1 MSTEYPPLI
10 NEIVQK
16 LDARQP
22 LPPLAPE
29 TEWDSELTKRIQATS
44 TADLFDGRALKDSSL
59 ADAVKSALLL
69 WNDALDDSHDIS
81 QGVRSKTGS
90 YWHGIMHRREPDY
103 SNSKYWFA
111 RVGSHPIFPAL
122 RVRVLKSSRLIQA
135 NRRSLPATRRQSSRT
150 TTGTRRNSS
159 TGAKTPPGMP
169 MTRSSSSCKPCKS
182 RRLNSFWN
190 TPAGMRWHE
199 NERI

>member
-10 NEIVQK
+10 NEIVQR

-29 TEWDSELTKRIQATS
+29 KEWDTALTKQIQATS
-44 TADLFDGRALKDSSL
+44 TAQLFDGRALKDTSS

-69 WNDALDDSHDIS
+69 WNDALDDSHGIS

-122 RVRVLKSSRLIQA
+122 RARVIEILKTDPS
-135 NRRSLPATRRQSSRT
+135 QSAQLARYAEAIEQNDNWDAPQFIDWCQDAAMHADDEVVEYLQTVQVEEIKLLLDYSC
-150 TTGTRRNSS
+150 RN
-159 TGAKTPPGMP
+159 A
-169 MTRSSSSCKPCKS
+169 
-182 RRLNSFWN
+182 L
-190 TPAGMRWHE
+190 A
-199 NERI
+199 

>member
-1 MSTEYPPLI
+1 MSIEYPPLI

-29 TEWDSELTKRIQATS
+29 KEWDTELTKQIQATS
-44 TADLFDGRALKDSSL
+44 TADLFDGRALKDTSL
-59 ADAVKSALLL
+59 ANAVKSALLL

-81 QGVRSKTGS
+81 QGVGSKTGS

-122 RVRVLKSSRLIQA
+122 RMRVLEILKADPS
-135 NRRSLPATRRQSSRT
+135 QSAQLARYAEAIEQNDNWNAPQFIDWCQDAARHTDDEIEEFLQTVQVEEIKLLLDYSC
-150 TTGTRRNSS
+150 RN
-159 TGAKTPPGMP
+159 A
-169 MTRSSSSCKPCKS
+169 
-182 RRLNSFWN
+182 L
-190 TPAGMRWHE
+190 E
-199 NERI
+199 

>member
-1 MSTEYPPLI
+1 MSIEYPPLI

-29 TEWDSELTKRIQATS
+29 KEWDSELTRQIQAAS
-44 TADLFDGRALKDSSL
+44 IEELFSGRALKDPSL
-59 ADAVKSALLL
+59 ANAVKSALLL

-111 RVGSHPIFPAL
+111 RVGSHPIFPELRRHVLNILKADSSQSAQLDRYAEAIEHDDNWDAPQFIDWCQDAAGHVDCEIEEFLQTVQVEEIKLLLDYSCRNAL
-122 RVRVLKSSRLIQA
+122 A
-135 NRRSLPATRRQSSRT
+135 
-150 TTGTRRNSS
+150 
-159 TGAKTPPGMP
+159 
-169 MTRSSSSCKPCKS
+169 
-182 RRLNSFWN
+182 
-190 TPAGMRWHE
+190 
-199 NERI
+199 

>member
-1 MSTEYPPLI
+1 MNIEYPPLI

-29 TEWDSELTKRIQATS
+29 KEWDTELTKQIQAAS
-44 TADLFDGRALKDSSL
+44 IADLFDGQTLKDSSL
-59 ADAVKSALLL
+59 ANAVKSALLL

-81 QGVRSKTGS
+81 QGVSSKTGS

-111 RVGSHPIFPAL
+111 RVGNHPIFPML
-122 RVRVLKSSRLIQA
+122 RKRVLNIFSA
-135 NRRSLPATRRQSSRT
+135 EPRQSAQLGRYAEAIEQNDNWYAPQFIDWCQDAAGHADDEVVEFLQTVQVEEIKLLLDYSC
-150 TTGTRRNSS
+150 RN
-159 TGAKTPPGMP
+159 A
-169 MTRSSSSCKPCKS
+169 
-182 RRLNSFWN
+182 L
-190 TPAGMRWHE
+190 A
-199 NERI
+199 

>member
-1 MSTEYPPLI
+1 MSIEYPPLI

-29 TEWDSELTKRIQATS
+29 KEWDTELTRQIQATS
-44 TADLFDGRALKDSSL
+44 TADLFDGRALKDPAL
-59 ADAVKSALLL
+59 ANAVKSALLL

-90 YWHGIMHRREPDY
+90 YWHGIMHRREPDF

-122 RVRVLKSSRLIQA
+122 RARVLDILNADSSQCAQLARYKEAIEQNDNWNAPQFIDWCQDAAMHADGEIEEFLQTVQVEEIKLLLDF
-135 NRRSLPATRRQSSRT
+135 SC
-150 TTGTRRNSS
+150 RN
-159 TGAKTPPGMP
+159 A
-169 MTRSSSSCKPCKS
+169 
-182 RRLNSFWN
+182 L
-190 TPAGMRWHE
+190 A
-199 NERI
+199 